1 MIKIH
6 QEVYGQGDPIVLIHG
21 WAMHTGMWRKF
32 AQQLAKHHRVI
43 CVDLPGHGLSE
54 NVEPYTL
61 EQISLALINKLP
73 ESFCLLGWSLGAT
86 VALTITKNYPHR
98 VNSLILLAG
107 NPRFIQE
114 GDWSGIRAE
123 VLKDFAKN
131 LSTNC
136 RSTLIRFFSLQVM
149 GLADGKNILVE
160 LKKAMQECD
169 EPEQMVLQGGL
180 DILMDVDLREYL
192 TSASCPVKIIQGD
205 KDSLVPIKVV
215 SDIQGILPTCEFDII
230 RGAGH
235 VPFISHQMEVIGAI
249 NSFL

>member
-1 MIKIH
+1 MALTFTEKKKIVS
-6 QEVYGQGDPIVLIHG
+6 EVAAVATEAHSAVAAEY
-21 WAMHTGMWRKF
+21 
-32 AQQLAKHHRVI
+32 
-43 CVDLPGHGLSE
+43 HGLSVGE
-54 NVEPYTL
+54 MTELRVKAREGGVYLRVVKNNL
-61 EQISLALINKLP
+61 AKLALADTEFSCMSDGFVGPLVLAFSQEDP
-73 ESFCLLGWSLGAT
+73 GGA
-86 VALTITKNYPHR
+86 AR
-98 VNSLILLAG
+98 
-107 NPRFIQE
+107 
-114 GDWSGIRAE
+114 

-149 GLADGKNILVE
+149 GLADGKNILLE
-160 LKKAMQECD
+160 LKEAMQECD
-169 EPEQMVLQGGL
+169 EPEQKVLQGGL

-235 VPFISHQMEVIGAI
+235 VPFISHQMEVIGSI
-249 NSFL
+249 NSFI